1 MLKKKYTSENHV
13 DGAGVH
19 ERGGGG
25 DLSSRMLWMKSSE
38 PRLEVRWM
46 YKHLLTAKCLLSVAE
61 GANAG
66 DDPRETALIWPLMP
80 SHLVDVR
87 YFVSNRE
94 WNYRLRF
101 RGRERE
107 REKCEKKRTRRGKNE
122 YTFGPR
128 AKYIRSCRKR
138 MNYPCMAR
146 MKKRRGKKIGV
157 KTQKRK
163 KIALYSALGKN
174 VYITRKNIYFK
185 MFQKK
190 RCKKKNEETWSFAY
204 GRPPESLASAEDN
217 WITPLWSLYISA

>member
-61 GANAG
+61 GG
-66 DDPRETALIWPLMP
+66 RMPVMIREKRRWSGRWCRVIWLM
-80 SHLVDVR
+80 SVI
-87 YFVSNRE
+87 S
-94 WNYRLRF
+94 YRIASEITGCGLEE
-101 RGRERE
+101 ERE

-174 VYITRKNIYFK
+174 VYITRKK
-185 MFQKK
+185 
-190 RCKKKNEETWSFAY
+190 
-204 GRPPESLASAEDN
+204 
-217 WITPLWSLYISA
+217 YIF

>member
-1 MLKKKYTSENHV
+1 MLFQEKKLGSVLCEGIRKWCCFNVKEKIYKRKSRRWGRRAWARRRRRPFIKNALDEEQRAAPGSPLNV
-13 DGAGVH
+13 QAPFDREVLALRR
-19 ERGGGG
+19 RG
-25 DLSSRMLWMKSSE
+25 
-38 PRLEVRWM
+38 
-46 YKHLLTAKCLLSVAE
+46 

-87 YFVSNRE
+87 YFVSDRE

-174 VYITRKNIYFK
+174 VYITRKK
-185 MFQKK
+185 
-190 RCKKKNEETWSFAY
+190 
-204 GRPPESLASAEDN
+204 
-217 WITPLWSLYISA
+217 YIF